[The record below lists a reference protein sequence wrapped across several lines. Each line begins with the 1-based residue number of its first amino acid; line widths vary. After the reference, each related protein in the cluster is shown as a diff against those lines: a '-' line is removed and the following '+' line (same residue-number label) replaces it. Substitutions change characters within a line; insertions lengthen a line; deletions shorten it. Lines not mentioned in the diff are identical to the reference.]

1 MLLLTSYKI
10 MANILCVKLVPFV
23 EKIIE
28 GYQEGFR
35 IGRSTVDQILTMR
48 KLRKIVGGKM

>member
-1 MLLLTSYKI
+1 